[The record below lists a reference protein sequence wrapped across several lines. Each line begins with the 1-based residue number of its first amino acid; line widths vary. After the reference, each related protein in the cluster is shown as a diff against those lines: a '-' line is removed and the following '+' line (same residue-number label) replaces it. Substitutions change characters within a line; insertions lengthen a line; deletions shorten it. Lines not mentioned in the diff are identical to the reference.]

1 MPNIGG
7 PDKGF
12 GIRGDGSPPAG
23 SRGIVIRDTVVGDYS
38 IRVATNLGEKN
49 STTFQELFKDIE
61 VRFQDLFQC
70 RFTAMWGYKK

>member
-23 SRGIVIRDTVVGDYS
+23 SRDRATVGGLVPPKKRSFSVYS
-38 IRVATNLGEKN
+38 GPKILCFVTQSVL
-49 STTFQELFKDIE
+49 
-61 VRFQDLFQC
+61 
-70 RFTAMWGYKK
+70 

>member
-23 SRGIVIRDTVVGDYS
+23 SRDRATVGGLVPP
-38 IRVATNLGEKN
+38 
-49 STTFQELFKDIE
+49 QEAQLFCIF
-61 VRFQDLFQC
+61 R
-70 RFTAMWGYKK
+70 A